1 MHRRFPPSGVGF
13 TRVLTRG
20 FTLIELM
27 VVMVL
32 IAILL
37 TIAVPRYFGTVDN
50 GKNSVQRQNISAIRD
65 AIDKFY
71 GDQGKYPQTLDE
83 LVDKHYLREIPV
95 DPLTDHRDWIVV
107 APTDTSLTGVYDI
120 QSAKPAPDPNGK
132 PNGS

>member
-1 MHRRFPPSGVGF
+1 MQTGHARRPA
-13 TRVLTRG
+13 G

-50 GKNSVQRQNISAIRD
+50 GKNSVQRQNIAAIRD

-83 LVDKHYLREIPV
+83 LVDKRYLREIPV
-95 DPLTDHRDWIVV
+95 DPLTDHRDWVVV
-107 APTDTSLTGVYDI
+107 APTDASLTGVYDV
-120 QSAKPAPDPNGK
+120 QSAKPAPDPSAKDHAN
-132 PNGS
+132 